1 MSSPAYKKVSPED
14 NFVAPMRGS
23 TPSGTAG
30 TAAAGVSSAAGVEL
44 VALRHRQGT
53 DFARQHAPASRQ
65 LGDDAQDNTVSV
77 VRCARRP
84 WSNGTPGADPLNSS
98 AVVLLI
104 DTTMS

>member
-53 DFARQHAPASRQ
+53 DFARQHGASRLSDQ
-65 LGDDAQDNTVSV
+65 VIPV
-77 VRCARRP
+77 VRCARRRAAGVHGP
-84 WSNGTPGADPLNSS
+84 TVPPGPTHSTHQLA
-98 AVVLLI
+98 LL
-104 DTTMS
+104 SC